1 MGVDRIGRERPADWI
16 GLDWRGADRIG
27 RERTSERTGLDGIGA
42 DGTGTEWNGVERR
55 KGLRPLAQGW
65 RPGPDEQPKKG

>member
-1 MGVDRIGRERPADWI
+1 MGV
-16 GLDWRGADRIG
+16 DRIG